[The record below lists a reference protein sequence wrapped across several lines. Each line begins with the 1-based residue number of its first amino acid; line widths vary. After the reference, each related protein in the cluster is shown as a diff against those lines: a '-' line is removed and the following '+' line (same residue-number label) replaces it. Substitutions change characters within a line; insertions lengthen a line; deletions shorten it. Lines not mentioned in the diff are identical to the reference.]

1 VPRCY
6 LNNSPYV
13 TNINNYLN
21 INGII
26 FIFPEIRLLTLLFF
40 ISSLEEEDV
49 EIEPKSD
56 EKPSILSV
64 IIKVNQLGL
73 VHK

>member
-1 VPRCY
+1 MPRCY